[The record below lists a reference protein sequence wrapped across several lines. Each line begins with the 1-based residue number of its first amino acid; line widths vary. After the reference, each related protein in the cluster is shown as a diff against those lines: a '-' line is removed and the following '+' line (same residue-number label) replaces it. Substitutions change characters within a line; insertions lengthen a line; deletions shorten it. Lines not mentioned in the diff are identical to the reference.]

1 MPDQNAELLH
11 ELIVSTR
18 IMANEKVL
26 DAFGHVSVRHPG
38 DPKRYMRRHGATVAG
53 LSLRELTFRT
63 VFGCDNAKLLSQAIA
78 HGHVDSL
85 SPGEAKLTSAH
96 QLRPPS
102 MGRAWDY
109 WVRQVEKA
117 GLMPARRA
125 TAAAKRAKPK

>member
-1 MPDQNAELLH
+1 
-11 ELIVSTR
+11 
-18 IMANEKVL
+18 
-26 DAFGHVSVRHPG
+26 
-38 DPKRYMRRHGATVAG
+38 
-53 LSLRELTFRT
+53 
-63 VFGCDNAKLLSQAIA
+63 
-78 HGHVDSL
+78 VDSL

-125 TAAAKRAKPK
+125 AAANRAKPKPAKKSPAKAKKRR

>member
-1 MPDQNAELLH
+1 M
-11 ELIVSTR
+11 
-18 IMANEKVL
+18 VL
-26 DAFGHVSVRHPG
+26 
-38 DPKRYMRRHGATVAG
+38 MRRHGATVAG

-125 TAAAKRAKPK
+125 AAAKPAAPKPAKKSRAKAKAKKRR